1 LTAFLSGKVTTAEL
15 GLAVPNSWWRVIG
28 FAAAWT
34 AIMFAYSP
42 LADWFATRAFA
53 KPPTLESFRAI
64 QESRVKLIAGIV
76 VAWLLGGILEELV
89 FRGIVLNSVES
100 LLSSSMAPTI
110 ASAVAVCVAALGAG
124 LVHFYQGPRAM
135 VIITQLS
142 ILFGLLFVI
151 SEHSLWTVML
161 CHGMYDTIAFIRF
174 ANKKSK
180 YSDLDSD
187 PLSSRKQSLEA
198 GLTR

>member
-1 LTAFLSGKVTTAEL
+1 MVARDRICRSLDGTHVRATARWLTGSRPERSPSRRL
-15 GLAVPNSWWRVIG
+15 GFVPR
-28 FAAAWT
+28 
-34 AIMFAYSP
+34 
-42 LADWFATRAFA
+42 
-53 KPPTLESFRAI
+53 I
-64 QESRVKLIAGIV
+64 QESRVELIAGIV

-100 LLSSSMAPTI
+100 LLTSSMTPPI
-110 ASAVAVCVAALGAG
+110 ATAVAVCVAALGAG
-124 LVHFYQGPRAM
+124 VVHFYQGPRAM

-142 ILFGLLFVI
+142 ILFGVLFVV
-151 SEHSLWTVML
+151 SGHSLRTVML

-187 PLSSRKQSLEA
+187 PLSSGKQPLEA